1 MLLEPPIDALIKKV
15 GSPYKLAVLAG
26 KRAKYLST
34 VLTTEELEKKHPVT
48 RAVEE
53 INTGVIV

>member
-15 GSPYKLAVLAG
+15 GNPYKVAVLAG
-26 KRAKYLST
+26 KRARYLGT
-34 VLTTEELEKKHPVT
+34 VLSVEEQEKKHPVT